1 MASSSPISI
10 SFLLLLLLLPSASS
24 DPQPSFHGG
33 LLLTGNVN
41 LSLLWYGNFGRVQK
55 SVIRSFIKSLS
66 SNFNTNLEP
75 PVSSWWQMV
84 ESYQSVANDRL
95 VRVPKIRVRV
105 VRQVTDVSYSI
116 GKVVTKD
123 FLSGLVSKATN
134 GDTNTVAVVFTARDV
149 TVHGL
154 CMGKC
159 SYHGVTGPSNQLYIM
174 VGNPETECP
183 GECAWPFH
191 RTDYGPQGVT
201 LQPPN
206 GNVGADA
213 MVISFASA
221 LAGLVTNPYNDG
233 FYDGPESD
241 PVEASTICQ
250 GIFGSGAFPGYTGK
264 VRVNPT
270 NGGCFNAH
278 GLRGKKFLLPALWDP
293 KTSSCWTTM

>member
-10 SFLLLLLLLPSASS
+10 SFLLLLLLLLPSASS
-24 DPQPSFHGG
+24 DPQLSFHGG

-41 LSLLWYGNFGRVQK
+41 LSLIWYGRFGRIQK
-55 SVIRSFIKSLS
+55 SVLRSFIKSLNN
-66 SNFNTNLEP
+66 NFNTNLEP
-75 PVSSWWQMV
+75 PVSEWWQMV
-84 ESYQSVANDRL
+84 ESYQSAANDKL
-95 VRVPKIRVRV
+95 FTVPKIRVRV

-116 GKVVTKD
+116 GKVITKD

-134 GDTNTVAVVFTARDV
+134 GDSNTVAVVFTSREV

-159 SYHGVTGPSNQLYIM
+159 SEHGVIVSRVMCLAVPPAGLWAT
-174 VGNPETECP
+174 
-183 GECAWPFH
+183 
-191 RTDYGPQGVT
+191 GVT

-206 GNVGADA
+206 GNVGADS

-241 PVEASTICQ
+241 PKEASTICH

-264 VRVNPT
+264 VRVNPS

-278 GLRGKKFLLPALWDP
+278 GLKGKKFLLPALWDP